1 MKGIYWRVQLLW
13 RDVLVVIGAPAARQ
27 HVWVQCGYLPVHDEM
42 SNMCVEWSEERSAFA
57 LTGPRRS
64 LIA

>member
-1 MKGIYWRVQLLW
+1 MGISWRVQLLW
-13 RDVLVVIGAPAARQ
+13 RGVLVVLGASAARQ
-27 HVWVQCGYLPVHDEM
+27 HVWVQCAYLEVHQKM